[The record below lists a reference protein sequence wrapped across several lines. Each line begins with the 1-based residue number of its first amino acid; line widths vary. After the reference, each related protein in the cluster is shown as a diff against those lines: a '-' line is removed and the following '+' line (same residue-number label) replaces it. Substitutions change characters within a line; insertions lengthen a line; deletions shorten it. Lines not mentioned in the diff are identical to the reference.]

1 MASNLVKQIILDL
14 PLYQALKEKSVE
26 KFIALLDDFDSNL
39 LEKFYNKDYQMTN
52 DEIEKLVKTL
62 LSISDKNSRNAVI
75 LSKHHL
81 VFENTQNNEIK
92 PIYETCFKENTLE
105 ETSIASN
112 SLYFVTQQELKNP
125 KYFRV
130 VAQYDRDQIL
140 EIMLELNYSEGN
152 MNLLCYD
159 IASYQAQKCFDLMNK
174 EFSKFFQNAYK
185 RSIKNG
191 NGKACIFLYENGIN
205 YKEQDIDS
213 IISGNIEFL
222 EHLINSGYKFKLEPS
237 KIVKIYKKEVKNS
250 LDDQHFFRAL
260 DFLIEKEKY
269 SGVEIL
275 NASLENESEKM
286 VEYYLR
292 RVEPDEET
300 LRFACF
306 ASSPEMIQK
315 LVSMGTPGVENFLIN
330 ALANSDE
337 EVPLF
342 LLKNY
347 DMIVDSESFSEIID
361 KNNQELIFE
370 AIKHNPVIDEWVI
383 ISILKLNNEDLL
395 TFLSNSD
402 KTINMWILNELML
415 DFDEYRDNF
424 INGLDFLHEKI
435 ELTEEEKNKLLNDI
449 NDKDLRT
456 IITNVVPIEK

>member
-1 MASNLVKQIILDL
+1 
-14 PLYQALKEKSVE
+14 
-26 KFIALLDDFDSNL
+26 
-39 LEKFYNKDYQMTN
+39 
-52 DEIEKLVKTL
+52 
-62 LSISDKNSRNAVI
+62 
-75 LSKHHL
+75 
-81 VFENTQNNEIK
+81 
-92 PIYETCFKENTLE
+92 
-105 ETSIASN
+105 
-112 SLYFVTQQELKNP
+112 
-125 KYFRV
+125 
-130 VAQYDRDQIL
+130 
-140 EIMLELNYSEGN
+140 
-152 MNLLCYD
+152 
-159 IASYQAQKCFDLMNK
+159 
-174 EFSKFFQNAYK
+174 
-185 RSIKNG
+185 
-191 NGKACIFLYENGIN
+191 
-205 YKEQDIDS
+205 
-213 IISGNIEFL
+213 
-222 EHLINSGYKFKLEPS
+222 
-237 KIVKIYKKEVKNS
+237 
-250 LDDQHFFRAL
+250 
-260 DFLIEKEKY
+260 
-269 SGVEIL
+269 
-275 NASLENESEKM
+275 M